1 MKPTFIKLR
10 DSRTGN
16 THIINANH
24 IAYLSL
30 GGGILLTED
39 TDSLTGSLSWEP
51 DAAPKDISDAPI
63 FSFYVYYKGRE
74 CDRFEYRNAEA
85 GLEDLS
91 QLLNVMTD
99 ATALPVWD
107 LRFQESMV
115 VVNRVNLRGF
125 TVTRSHGSL
134 RVRCTFDGF
143 SHFFV
148 GAEDADAEY
157 AQHLL
162 STNDA
167 PKLQYQ
173 VETTV
178 VPPTIVEDSEEEL
191 FQNNLVV

>member
-1 MKPTFIKLR
+1 MKPNFIKLR

-16 THIINANH
+16 THHINADH
-24 IAYLSL
+24 ITYLSL

-39 TDSLTGSLSWEP
+39 TDTLKGNLAWEP

-74 CDRFEYRNAEA
+74 CDRFEYRNPQA

-91 QLLNVMTD
+91 KLLNGMSD
-99 ATALPVWD
+99 AIALPVWD

-125 TVTRSHGSL
+125 TVTRSHGNL

-157 AQHLL
+157 ASHLL
-162 STNDA
+162 SSNNT
-167 PKLQYQ
+167 PRLEYG
-173 VETTV
+173 VEETTSEV
-178 VPPTIVEDSEEEL
+178 VIGDVEASTVIEEEL
-191 FQNNLVV
+191 V